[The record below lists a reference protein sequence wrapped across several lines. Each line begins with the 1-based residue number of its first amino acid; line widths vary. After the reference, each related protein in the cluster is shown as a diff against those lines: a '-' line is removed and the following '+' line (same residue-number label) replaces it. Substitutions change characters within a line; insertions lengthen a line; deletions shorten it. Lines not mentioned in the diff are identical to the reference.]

1 MISASSFDDNLHM
14 YLHTHTCRM
23 EVIKFRSSSGMAK
36 TAGITLCLAGVLVMA
51 LYAGRSLSPLGR
63 QAAEHVSKGVWITW
77 TFVMLLA
84 CVGWSL
90 WIIFQVSHQAVDR
103 SVILC

>member
-1 MISASSFDDNLHM
+1 
-14 YLHTHTCRM
+14 
-23 EVIKFRSSSGMAK
+23 
-36 TAGITLCLAGVLVMA
+36 MA

-90 WIIFQVSHQAVDR
+90 WIIFQINHQAVDR
-103 SVILC
+103 SVILR

>member
-1 MISASSFDDNLHM
+1 
-14 YLHTHTCRM
+14 M
-23 EVIKFRSSSGMAK
+23 EVIKFRSSLGMAK

-51 LYAGRSLSPLGR
+51 LYAGRSLSPLGRHRVLAGRHGGR